1 MNKILLSLLVASALF
16 SAECKYE
23 AKSIDV
29 NWEAYKTPLKLGV
42 KGTFN
47 NVHLEA
53 KVGAT
58 AEELLEGASVVI
70 DINRIYSK
78 NAARDAKLVK
88 FFFGTQN
95 VKSIN
100 ATIVS
105 VKKDVA
111 NVEVTMNGVTKVV
124 PMKIEID
131 EDEIEADGYLDLADF
146 KMLPALAGI
155 NKACY
160 DLHQGKTWQD
170 VEVKFTIK
178 TQKDCK

>member
-1 MNKILLSLLVASALF
+1 MKKILLSLLTASTLF

-47 NVHLEA
+47 NVVFKA
-53 KVGAT
+53 RA
-58 AEELLEGASVVI
+58 ASIQEEILNGASVLI
-70 DINRIYSK
+70 DVERIYSK
-78 NAARDAKLVK
+78 NAARDDKLVK

-95 VKSIN
+95 IKEIK
-100 ATIVS
+100 AKIVS
-105 VKKDVA
+105 IKKDVA
-111 NVEVTMNGVTKVV
+111 NVSVTMNNITKTV

-131 EDEIEADGYLDLADF
+131 DDEIEADGYIDLADF
-146 KMLPALAGI
+146 GMLPALAGI

-160 DLHQGKTWQD
+160 DLHKGKTWQD
-170 VEVKFTIK
+170 IEVKFTIK
-178 TQKDCK
+178 TQKNCR